1 MIGGVCEGKL
11 EAIGLGQQ
19 QADVLVIPAGSRQIL
34 EEEQQL
40 LGEGERQTV
49 IESSGYRPGPKRIY
63 LGDLCQQQGDS
74 LGQCP
79 QPLCPLLLTWPSTP
93 PSQTLAFTDLICYP
107 AQHLRSHTVG
117 LLHTSV
123 GTPLSLTFQGDSIS
137 HPHGQEAGEF

>member
-40 LGEGERQTV
+40 LGEGGRDRQLCRVQATGQV
-49 IESSGYRPGPKRIY
+49 QNLY

-79 QPLCPLLLTWPSTP
+79 QPLWPLLLTWPSTP
-93 PSQTLAFTDLICYP
+93 PARLWLLQSLICY
-107 AQHLRSHTVG
+107 Q
-117 LLHTSV
+117 
-123 GTPLSLTFQGDSIS
+123 LSI
-137 HPHGQEAGEF
+137 